1 MDTAMISGALYAR
14 MIRAGADRL
23 YDKRTVVNDLNVF
36 PIPDGDT
43 GDNMYMTIDAGA
55 LCETG
60 DGIGDAASSIAKGML
75 LGARGNSGVILS
87 RIFAGIAE
95 GLSGVDE
102 ADAAAI
108 NAAFLRGKEQAYNA
122 VSNPVEGTILTVM
135 REAVEYAGGRLN
147 EKSTVESYF
156 EDFVSE
162 LKRSLERTPDML
174 GVLKE
179 AGVVDSGG
187 AGLVYIAEGMKDAL
201 CGIALSERERR
212 GVSDKAAKPIDISQ
226 FTEDSVLEYGYC
238 TELLLRLQNSKT
250 KGDFDE
256 KEFSDWLNKNGES
269 VVVFRDG
276 SIVKLHVH
284 TMTPGVIL
292 DYCQRYGEF
301 LTLKIE
307 NMMLQH
313 SVADIKNNYEK
324 DEPTLRVKPHKP
336 YGIVVV
342 AAGEGIKQT
351 FLSLGADEVV
361 DGGQSMNPSAA
372 DFIRAFERIN
382 ADTILVYPNNGN
394 IIFTAQQAAEL
405 YDKAEI
411 RVIKSRTIGEG
422 YSSLS
427 MLDYSSGDTDAIV
440 AEAEEIISGVVTGTV
455 SKASRDTQKD
465 GVSVKEGDY
474 IGFADDVIYVDDRD
488 PVAAAEGLCDK
499 LNAGKRDVIL
509 IICGSDTS
517 DDDAKRLCLKLQEKY
532 KRTEVIMINGGQP
545 IYDYIIVFE

>member
-1 MDTAMISGALYAR
+1 MDNVIIDGSLYAR

-60 DGIGDAASSIAKGML
+60 DDLGEAASVIAKGML

-87 RIFAGIAE
+87 RIFAGVAA
-95 GLSGVDE
+95 GLSGVTG
-102 ADAAAI
+102 ADAAAM
-108 NAAFLRGKEQAYNA
+108 NEAFLRGKEEAYSA
-122 VSNPVEGTILTVM
+122 VSHPVEGTILTVL
-135 REAVEYAGGRLN
+135 REAVEYAGGRLDEN
-147 EKSTVESYF
+147 STVESYF
-156 EDFVSE
+156 DDLVAE

-187 AGLVYIAEGMKDAL
+187 AGLVYIVEGMKA
-201 CGIALSERERR
+201 ALSGVVTSDHKRR
-212 GVSDKAAKPIDISQ
+212 TVSDKAAKPIDISA

-250 KGDFDE
+250 NGSFDE
-256 KEFSDWLNKNGES
+256 KKFSDWLNANGES

-284 TMTPGVIL
+284 TMTPGAIL
-292 DYCQRYGEF
+292 DYCQQYGEF

-307 NMMLQH
+307 NIMLQH
-313 SVADIKNNYEK
+313 SVTAIKNTY
-324 DEPTLRVKPHKP
+324 DSDMPALREKPHKA

-361 DGGQSMNPSAA
+361 DGGQSMNPSAS
-372 DFIRAFERIN
+372 DFIEAFERIN

-394 IIFTAQQAAEL
+394 IIFTAKQAAEL
-405 YDKAEI
+405 YGKADV
-411 RVIKSRTIGEG
+411 RVIASKTIGEG

-455 SKASRDTQKD
+455 SKASRDAQMD

-474 IGFADDVIYVDDRD
+474 IGFADDVIYTDDAD
-488 PVAAAEGLCDK
+488 PVKAAEGLCEK
-499 LNAGKRDVIL
+499 LNAGKYDVL
-509 IICGSDTS
+509 LLICGSGTT
-517 DDDAKRLCLKLQEKY
+517 DDDAKRLCISLQEKY
-532 KRTEVIMINGGQP
+532 KRTEVIMIDGGQP
-545 IYDYIIVFE
+545 VYDYIIVFE

>member
-60 DGIGDAASSIAKGML
+60 EGIGDAASSIAKGML

-135 REAVEYAGGRLN
+135 REAVEYAGGRLT

-187 AGLVYIAEGMKDAL
+187 AGLVYIAEGMQDAL
-201 CGIALSERERR
+201 CGIALSERERHA
-212 GVSDKAAKPIDISQ
+212 VSDKAAKPVDISQ

-250 KGDFDE
+250 KGSFDE

-313 SVADIKNNYEK
+313 SVADIKNNYGK

-372 DFIRAFERIN
+372 DFIRAFEKIN

-474 IGFADDVIYVDDRD
+474 IGFADDVIYVDDSD
-488 PVAAAEGLCDK
+488 PVTAAEGLCEK
-499 LNAGKRDVIL
+499 LNAGKCDVLL
-509 IICGSDTS
+509 IICGSGTS

-532 KRTEVIMINGGQP
+532 KRTEVILINGGQP

>member
-1 MDTAMISGALYAR
+1 MSNVSISGELYAR

-43 GDNMYMTIDAGA
+43 GDNMYMTIDAGT
-55 LCETG
+55 LCDTG
-60 DGIGDAASSIAKGML
+60 DSIGDAAQAIARGML

-95 GLSGVDE
+95 GLEGVSE
-102 ADAAAI
+102 ADVSTI
-108 NAAFLRGKEQAYNA
+108 NTAFLRGKEQAYSA
-122 VSNPVEGTILTVM
+122 VSNPVEGTILTVL
-135 REAVEYAGGRLN
+135 REAVEYAGGRIDGN
-147 EKSTVESYF
+147 STVESYF
-156 EDFVSE
+156 DDLVSE

-201 CGIALSERERR
+201 T
-212 GVSDKAAKPIDISQ
+212 GVVGAAGTHHAVGDKAAKPIDVSA

-238 TELLLRLQNSKT
+238 TEFLLRLQNSKT
-250 KGDFDE
+250 GGKFDVDG
-256 KEFSDWLNKNGES
+256 FSRWLNENGES

-276 SIVKLHVH
+276 SIVKVHIH
-284 TMTPGVIL
+284 TMTPGEIL
-292 DYCQRYGEF
+292 NHCQKYGEF

-313 SVADIKNNYEK
+313 SVTEIKNNYK
-324 DEPTLRVKPHKP
+324 NDEPTLRVKPHKK

-342 AAGEGIKQT
+342 ASGDGIKET
-351 FLSLGADEVV
+351 FLSLGADEIV

-372 DFIRAFERIN
+372 DFIRAFDNIN
-382 ADTILVYPNNGN
+382 ADVIFVYPNNGN

-405 YDKAEI
+405 YGKADI
-411 RVIKSRTIGEG
+411 RVIRSRTIGEG

-427 MLDYSSGDTDAIV
+427 MLDYSSGDTDAII
-440 AEAEEIISGVVTGTV
+440 AEQEEIIAGVVTGTV
-455 SKASRDTQKD
+455 SKAIRDTVMD
-465 GVSVKEGDY
+465 GVEVREGDY
-474 IGFADDVIYVDDRD
+474 IGFAGDVIYVDDSDGVR
-488 PVAAAEGLCDK
+488 AAETLCDK
-499 LNAGKRDVIL
+499 LNAGGYDVIL
-509 IICGSDTS
+509 LICGSETT
-517 DDDAKRLCLKLQEKY
+517 DDDAKRLCISLQEKY

-545 IYDYIIVFE
+545 VYDYIIVLE

>member
-60 DGIGDAASSIAKGML
+60 EGIGDAASSIAKGML

-122 VSNPVEGTILTVM
+122 VSNPVEGTILTVL
-135 REAVEYAGGRLN
+135 REAVEYAGGRLT

-187 AGLVYIAEGMKDAL
+187 AGLVYIAEGMQDAL
-201 CGIALSERERR
+201 CGIALSERERHA
-212 GVSDKAAKPIDISQ
+212 VSDKAAKPVDISQ

-250 KGDFDE
+250 KGSFDE

-313 SVADIKNNYEK
+313 SVADIKNNYGK

-372 DFIRAFERIN
+372 DFIRAFEKIN

-455 SKASRDTQKD
+455 SKASRATQKD

-474 IGFADDVIYVDDRD
+474 IGFADDVIYVDDSD
-488 PVAAAEGLCDK
+488 PVTAAEGLCEK
-499 LNAGKRDVIL
+499 LNAGKCDVLL
-509 IICGSDTS
+509 IICGSGTS

-532 KRTEVIMINGGQP
+532 KRTEVILINGGQP

>member
-1 MDTAMISGALYAR
+1 MDTVMISGALYAK

-55 LCETG
+55 LCDTG
-60 DGIGDAASSIAKGML
+60 GGIGEAANSIAKGML

-95 GLSGVDE
+95 GLSGVAE

-108 NAAFLRGKEQAYNA
+108 NAAFRRGKEQAYNA
-122 VSNPVEGTILTVM
+122 VSNPVEGTILTVL

-147 EKSTVESYF
+147 GQSTVESYF
-156 EDFVSE
+156 DDLVSE

-174 GVLKE
+174 DVLKE

-201 CGIALSERERR
+201 SGIVDTDRERR
-212 GVSDKAAKPIDISQ
+212 AVSDKAAKPIDVSA

-238 TELLLRLQNSKT
+238 TEFLLRLQNCKT
-250 KGDFDE
+250 NGRFDE
-256 KEFSDWLNKNGES
+256 KEFSDWLNANGES

-276 SIVKLHVH
+276 SIVKVHVH

-292 DYCQRYGEF
+292 NRCQKYGEF

-313 SVADIKNNYEK
+313 SVTDIKNNYGK
-324 DEPTLRVKPHKP
+324 DEPTLRVKPHKA
-336 YGIVVV
+336 YGIVAV
-342 AAGEGIKQT
+342 AAGDGIKET

-394 IIFTAQQAAEL
+394 IIFTAQQAAQL
-405 YDKAEI
+405 YDKATV

-427 MLDYSSGDTDAIV
+427 MLDYSSGDTDAII
-440 AEAEEIISGVVTGTV
+440 AEAEEIIAAVVTGTV
-455 SKASRDTQKD
+455 SKASRDTVKD
-465 GVSVKEGDY
+465 GVSVREGDY
-474 IGFADDVIYVDDRD
+474 IGFADDVIYVDDSD

-499 LNAGKRDVIL
+499 LNAGKSDVIL
-509 IICGSDTS
+509 VICGSDAA
-517 DDDAKRLCLKLQEKY
+517 DGDAKRLCTLLREKY
-532 KRTEVIMINGGQP
+532 KRTEVIMIDGGQP
-545 IYDYIIVFE
+545 IYEYIIVLE

>member
-1 MDTAMISGALYAR
+1 MDNVIIDGSLYAR

-60 DGIGDAASSIAKGML
+60 ADLGEAASVIAKGML

-87 RIFAGIAE
+87 RIFAGVAA
-95 GLSGVDE
+95 GLSGVTG
-102 ADAAAI
+102 ADAAAM
-108 NAAFLRGKEQAYNA
+108 NEAFLRGKEEAYSA
-122 VSNPVEGTILTVM
+122 VSHPVEGTILTVL
-135 REAVEYAGGRLN
+135 REAVEYAGGRLDEN
-147 EKSTVESYF
+147 STVGSYF
-156 EDFVSE
+156 DDLVAE

-187 AGLVYIAEGMKDAL
+187 AGLVYIVEGMKA
-201 CGIALSERERR
+201 ALSGVVTSDHERR
-212 GVSDKAAKPIDISQ
+212 TVSDKAAKPIDISA

-238 TELLLRLQNSKT
+238 TELLRRLQNSKT
-250 KGDFDE
+250 NGSFDE
-256 KEFSDWLNKNGES
+256 KKFSDWLNANGES

-284 TMTPGVIL
+284 TMTPGAIL
-292 DYCQRYGEF
+292 DYCQQYGEF

-313 SVADIKNNYEK
+313 SVTDIKNNY
-324 DEPTLRVKPHKP
+324 DSDMPALREKPHKT
-336 YGIVVV
+336 YGVVVV

-361 DGGQSMNPSAA
+361 DGGQSMNPSAS
-372 DFIRAFERIN
+372 DFIEAFERIN

-394 IIFTAQQAAEL
+394 IIFTAKQAAEL
-405 YDKAEI
+405 YGKADV
-411 RVIKSRTIGEG
+411 RVIASKTIGEG

-455 SKASRDTQKD
+455 SKASRDAQMD
-465 GVSVKEGDY
+465 GVTVKEGDY
-474 IGFADDVIYVDDRD
+474 IGFADDVIYTDDAD
-488 PVAAAEGLCDK
+488 PVKAAEGLCEK
-499 LNAGKRDVIL
+499 LNAGKYDVL
-509 IICGSDTS
+509 LLICGSGTT
-517 DDDAKRLCLKLQEKY
+517 DDDAKRLCISLQEKY
-532 KRTEVIMINGGQP
+532 KRTEVIMIDGGQP
-545 IYDYIIVFE
+545 VYDYIIVFE